1 VNNRGQWTPQSA
13 LKQKKADADVVLM
26 LGLSPR
32 RIAVL
37 IAIPVVLIACAVFA
51 TATFERSGALQA
63 SKQQE
68 AAQRLLTGMLDQE
81 TGARGYFETRE
92 SRFLAPWYL
101 GRSHFLTALADS
113 RSLSAG
119 DAPLEQAL
127 SAQEE
132 SGNEWHTTI
141 ASEITQLQL
150 TGRAPSIAQALGAKS
165 NMDNFRRLNSLFQTQ
180 LTLRQNDALSAATW
194 FAVGVAALLSILLVL
209 SGLTLVRRISRRE
222 ARRLRRQQELRELL
236 QVSGSEEESQKLLIR
251 HVERTVPG
259 AGAAVFNRNNSDD
272 RLEPRLSDRA
282 EDTPLRDLMADELK
296 PRSCMAVRLSRAYAR
311 RPGDESLLLC
321 EACGKIDANVLC
333 EPLLV
338 GGQVIGSVLLARE
351 GAIDPQEQ
359 SNVHDSVIQAA
370 PILAN
375 QRNLAVAERR
385 AASDALTGLPNRRAA
400 DETIKRMIAHAG
412 RTVTPLS
419 VVLIDLDHFKEVND
433 LHGHEQGDA
442 ALAAIGQILAGCVRA
457 SDFAAR
463 YGGEEFLLLLP
474 DTDRGGAVQVAE
486 KLRRTIES
494 SEIRDI
500 GCLTASFGIAAL
512 PDDAVDSEQLLR
524 RADRALYA
532 AKAHG
537 RNRVEVAAPP
547 AGGGLRTLDDLDEE
561 DPLN

>member
-1 VNNRGQWTPQSA
+1 VDASIGAQA
-13 LKQKKADADVVLM
+13 KKRDADVVLM
-26 LGLSPR
+26 PGLSPR

-51 TATFERSGALQA
+51 TATFERNSALHA
-63 SKQQE
+63 SKQQD

-92 SRFLAPWYL
+92 LRFLQPWYL
-101 GRSHFLTALADS
+101 GRSHFLAALADS
-113 RSLSAG
+113 RSFSAG
-119 DAPLEQAL
+119 DGALEQAI
-127 SAQEE
+127 AEQEQ
-132 SGNEWHTTI
+132 SGDTWNATI
-141 ASEITQLQL
+141 ANEITHLRL
-150 TGRAPSIAQALGAKS
+150 TGQPPSRAQALAAKAI
-165 NMDNFRRLNSLFQTQ
+165 MDNFRQLNSLFQTQ
-180 LTLRQNDALSAATW
+180 LTSRQNSALSGATW

-222 ARRLRRQQELRELL
+222 ARRLRRQRELRDLL

-272 RLEPRLSDRA
+272 RLEPRLSPGA
-282 EDTPLRDLMADELK
+282 EDTPLRDLMTDQLK
-296 PRSCMAVRLSRAYAR
+296 PRSCMAVRLSRAYVR
-311 RPGDESLLLC
+311 RPGDEALLLC
-321 EACGKIDANVLC
+321 EACGKVDANVLC

-351 GAIDPQEQ
+351 KAIEPQER

-375 QRNLAVAERR
+375 QRNLAVAEMR
-385 AASDALTGLPNRRAA
+385 AASDPLTGLPNRRAA
-400 DETIKRMIAHAG
+400 DDAIKRMIAHAG

-442 ALAAIGQILAGCVRA
+442 ALAAIGQILAASVRA

-474 DTDRGGAVQVAE
+474 DTDRRGAVGVAE
-486 KLRRTIES
+486 KLRRTIENA
-494 SEIRDI
+494 EIRDI
-500 GCLTASFGIAAL
+500 GCLTASLGIAAL
-512 PDDAVDSEQLLR
+512 PEDAVDSEQLLR

-547 AGGGLRTLDDLDEE
+547 TGGELRTLDEPDEE
-561 DPLN
+561 APLD

>member
-1 VNNRGQWTPQSA
+1 MP
-13 LKQKKADADVVLM
+13 
-26 LGLSPR
+26 GLSPR

-51 TATFERSGALQA
+51 TATFERNSALHA
-63 SKQQE
+63 SKQQ
-68 AAQRLLTGMLDQE
+68 AVAQRLLTGMLDQE
-81 TGARGYFETRE
+81 TGARGYFETQDL
-92 SRFLAPWYL
+92 RFLQPWYL
-101 GRSHFLTALADS
+101 GRSDFLAALANA
-113 RSLSAG
+113 RSLTSG
-119 DAPLEQAL
+119 DAALEQAL
-127 SAQEE
+127 SEQQET
-132 SGNEWHTTI
+132 GDAWHTTI
-141 ASEITQLQL
+141 ASEITRTLD
-150 TGRAPSIAQALGAKS
+150 TGRPPSTAQAIAGKTI
-165 NMDNFRRLNSLFQTQ
+165 MDNFRQLNLLYETQ
-180 LTLRQNDALSAATW
+180 LTLRQDNTLSNATW

-209 SGLTLVRRISRRE
+209 SGLLVVRRTSHGE
-222 ARRLRRQQELRELL
+222 ARRLRRQRELRDLI

-259 AGAAVFNRNNSDD
+259 AGAALFNRNNSDD
-272 RLEPRLSDRA
+272 RLEARLSDGA
-282 EDTPLRDLMADELK
+282 EDTPLRDLMTDQLK
-296 PRSCMAVRLSRAYAR
+296 PRSCMAVRLSRSYVR

-351 GAIDPQEQ
+351 QAINLQEQ

-400 DETIKRMIAHAG
+400 DEAIKRMIAHAG

-419 VVLIDLDHFKEVND
+419 LVLLDLDHFKEVND
-433 LHGHEQGDA
+433 IHGHEQGDA
-442 ALAAIGQILAGCVRA
+442 ALAAIGQVLAGSVRA

-474 DTDRGGAVQVAE
+474 DTDRGGAVDVAE
-486 KLRRTIES
+486 KLRRTIETAD
-494 SEIRDI
+494 IRDI

-512 PDDAVDSEQLLR
+512 PEDAVNSEQLLR

-547 AGGGLRTLDDLDEE
+547 TGGELRTLDESDEE

>member
-1 VNNRGQWTPQSA
+1 MP
-13 LKQKKADADVVLM
+13 
-26 LGLSPR
+26 GLSPR

-51 TATFERSGALQA
+51 TATFERNSALHA
-63 SKQQE
+63 SKQQD

-81 TGARGYFETRE
+81 TGSRGYFETQDL
-92 SRFLAPWYL
+92 RFLQPWYA
-101 GRSHFLTALADS
+101 GRSEFLTALADA
-113 RSLSAG
+113 RSLSTG

-127 SAQEE
+127 SEQQK
-132 SGNEWHTTI
+132 SGDTWHATI
-141 ASEITQLQL
+141 ASEITRVLDTSQP
-150 TGRAPSIAQALGAKS
+150 PSTAQAIAAKTM
-165 NMDNFRRLNSLFQTQ
+165 MDNFRQLNLLYETQ
-180 LTLRQNDALSAATW
+180 LTLGQDEALSGATW
-194 FAVGVAALLSILLVL
+194 FAVGVAAVLSILLVL
-209 SGLTLVRRISRRE
+209 SGLMLVRRIAHRE
-222 ARRLRRQQELRELL
+222 GRRLRRQRELRELI
-236 QVSGSEEESQKLLIR
+236 QVSGSEAESQKLLIR

-272 RLEPRLSDRA
+272 RLEARLSEGA
-282 EDTPLRDLMADELK
+282 EDTPLRDLVTDQLK
-296 PRSCMAVRLSRAYAR
+296 PRSCMAVRLSRAYTH
-311 RPGDESLLLC
+311 RPGDESLLQC

-338 GGQVIGSVLLARE
+338 GGQVIGSVLMSRE
-351 GAIDPQEQ
+351 KPIDPQEQ
-359 SNVHDSVIQAA
+359 ANVHESVTQAA

-400 DETIKRMIAHAG
+400 DEAIKRMIAHAG

-442 ALAAIGQILAGCVRA
+442 ALAAIGQILAAGVRA

-474 DTDRGGAVQVAE
+474 DTDRGGAVGLAE

-494 SEIRDI
+494 AEIRDI

-547 AGGGLRTLDDLDEE
+547 AGGELRALDEPRFDEPDEE
-561 DPLN
+561 DPFD

>member
-1 VNNRGQWTPQSA
+1 MP
-13 LKQKKADADVVLM
+13 
-26 LGLSPR
+26 GLSPR

-51 TATFERSGALQA
+51 TATFERNSALHA
-63 SKQQE
+63 SKQQD

-92 SRFLAPWYL
+92 LRFLQPWYL
-101 GRSHFLTALADS
+101 GRSHFITALADA
-113 RSLSAG
+113 RSLSTG

-127 SAQEE
+127 SEQQE
-132 SGNEWHTTI
+132 SGDDWHATI
-141 ASEITQLQL
+141 ASEITRLQL
-150 TGRAPSIAQALGAKS
+150 TGQPPSTAQAVAGKAI
-165 NMDNFRRLNSLFQTQ
+165 MDNFRQLNALYETQ
-180 LTLRQNDALSAATW
+180 LTLRQDSTLSDATW

-209 SGLTLVRRISRRE
+209 SGLMVVRRITRRE
-222 ARRLRRQQELRELL
+222 ARRLRRQRELRDLI

-272 RLEPRLSDRA
+272 RLEARLSDGA
-282 EDTPLRDLMADELK
+282 EDTPLRDLVADQLK
-296 PRSCMAVRLSRAYAR
+296 RSSCMAVRLSRAYVR
-311 RPGDESLLLC
+311 GPGDESLLLC

-338 GGQVIGSVLLARE
+338 GGQVIGSVLLARKE
-351 GAIDPQEQ
+351 AIDPQER

-375 QRNLAVAERR
+375 QRNLAVAELR
-385 AASDALTGLPNRRAA
+385 AASDPLTGLPNRRAA
-400 DETIKRMIAHAG
+400 DEAIKRMIAHAG

-419 VVLIDLDHFKEVND
+419 VVLVDLDHFKEVND

-442 ALAAIGQILAGCVRA
+442 ALAAIGQILAASVRA

-463 YGGEEFLLLLP
+463 NGGEEFLLLLP
-474 DTDRGGAVQVAE
+474 DTDRRGAVGVAE
-486 KLRRTIES
+486 KLRRTIENA
-494 SEIRDI
+494 EIRDI

-512 PDDAVDSEQLLR
+512 PEDAVDSEQLLR

-547 AGGGLRTLDDLDEE
+547 TGGELRTLDEPDEE

>member
-1 VNNRGQWTPQSA
+1 MP
-13 LKQKKADADVVLM
+13 
-26 LGLSPR
+26 GLSPR

-51 TATFERSGALQA
+51 TATFERNSALHA
-63 SKQQE
+63 SKQQD

-81 TGARGYFETRE
+81 TGARGYFETQDL
-92 SRFLAPWYL
+92 RFLQPWYL
-101 GRSHFLTALADS
+101 GRSEFLAALADA
-113 RSLSAG
+113 RSLSSG
-119 DAPLEQAL
+119 NAPLEQAL
-127 SAQEE
+127 SEQQE
-132 SGNEWHTTI
+132 SADTWHATI
-141 ASEITQLQL
+141 ASEITRVLD
-150 TGRAPSIAQALGAKS
+150 TSRPPSVAQAIAGKAM
-165 NMDNFRRLNSLFQTQ
+165 MDNFRQLNLLYETQ
-180 LTLRQNDALSAATW
+180 LTLRQNSALSDATW

-209 SGLTLVRRISRRE
+209 SGLLIVRRTNHGE
-222 ARRLRRQQELRELL
+222 AVRLKRQRELRELI
-236 QVSGSEEESQKLLIR
+236 QVSASEEESQRLLIR
-251 HVERTVPG
+251 HVQRTVPG

-272 RLEPRLSDRA
+272 RLEARLSNGA
-282 EDTPLRDLMADELK
+282 EDTPLRDLIADELK
-296 PRSCMAVRLSRAYAR
+296 PRSCMAVRLSRAYVR
-311 RPGDESLLLC
+311 RPGDESLLRC

-351 GAIDPQEQ
+351 KAIDLLEQ
-359 SNVHDSVIQAA
+359 SNVHESVIQAA

-375 QRNLAVAERR
+375 QRNLAVAEMR

-400 DETIKRMIAHAG
+400 DDAIKRMIAHAG

-419 VVLIDLDHFKEVND
+419 VVLMDLDHFKEVND

-442 ALAAIGQILAGCVRA
+442 ALAAIGQILAASVRA

-474 DTDRGGAVQVAE
+474 DTDRGGAVGVAE
-486 KLRRTIES
+486 KLRRTIETA
-494 SEIRDI
+494 EIRDI

-512 PDDAVDSEQLLR
+512 PEDAVNSEQLLR

-547 AGGGLRTLDDLDEE
+547 AGGELRTLDEPDEE

>member
-1 VNNRGQWTPQSA
+1 VDASIGAQA
-13 LKQKKADADVVLM
+13 KKRDADVVLM
-26 LGLSPR
+26 PGLSPR

-37 IAIPVVLIACAVFA
+37 IAIPVMLIACAVFA
-51 TATFERSGALQA
+51 TATFERNTALHA
-63 SKQQE
+63 SKQQD

-81 TGARGYFETRE
+81 TGARGYFETQDLL
-92 SRFLAPWYL
+92 FLQPWYV
-101 GRSHFLTALADS
+101 GRSDFLTALADA
-113 RSLSAG
+113 RSLSTG

-127 SAQEE
+127 SEQQET
-132 SGNEWHTTI
+132 GDAWHATI
-141 ASEITQLQL
+141 ASEITRLL
-150 TGRAPSIAQALGAKS
+150 DTGRPPSVAQAIAGKTI
-165 NMDNFRRLNSLFQTQ
+165 MDNFRQLNLLYETQ
-180 LTLRQNDALSAATW
+180 LTLRQNQALSEATW

-222 ARRLRRQQELRELL
+222 ARRLRRQRELRDLL

-259 AGAAVFNRNNSDD
+259 AGAAVFNRNNSED
-272 RLEPRLSDRA
+272 RLEPRLSAGA
-282 EDTPLRDLMADELK
+282 EDTPLRDLITDQLK

-311 RPGDESLLLC
+311 RPGDEALLLC
-321 EACGKIDANVLC
+321 EACGKVNANVLC

-338 GGQVIGSVLLARE
+338 GGQVIGSVLLARAE
-351 GAIDPQEQ
+351 DIDSQGR
-359 SNVHDSVIQAA
+359 SNVHESVIQAA

-375 QRNLAVAERR
+375 QRNLAVAELR
-385 AASDALTGLPNRRAA
+385 AASDPLTGLPNRRAA
-400 DETIKRMIAHAG
+400 DEAIKRLIAHAG

-419 VVLIDLDHFKEVND
+419 LVLIDLDHFKEVND

-442 ALAAIGQILAGCVRA
+442 ALAAIGQILAGSVRA

-474 DTDRGGAVQVAE
+474 DTDRGGAVGLAE

-494 SEIRDI
+494 AEIRDI

-512 PDDAVDSEQLLR
+512 PEDAVNSEQLLR

-547 AGGGLRTLDDLDEE
+547 AGGELRALDEPDEE

>member
-1 VNNRGQWTPQSA
+1 M
-13 LKQKKADADVVLM
+13 LM
-26 LGLSPR
+26 PGLSPR

-51 TATFERSGALQA
+51 TATFERTSALHA
-63 SKQQE
+63 SKQQ
-68 AAQRLLTGMLDQE
+68 AVAQRLLTAMLDQE
-81 TGARGYFETRE
+81 TGARGYFETQDL
-92 SRFLAPWYL
+92 RFLQPWYV
-101 GRSHFLTALADS
+101 GRSDFLAAVVDA
-113 RSLSAG
+113 RSLSSG
-119 DAPLEQAL
+119 DAALGQAL
-127 SAQEE
+127 SEQQE
-132 SGNEWHTTI
+132 SADAWHVTI
-141 ASEITQLQL
+141 ASEITRVLD
-150 TGRAPSIAQALGAKS
+150 TGRPPSTAQAIAGKAM
-165 NMDNFRRLNSLFQTQ
+165 MDNFRQLNLLYETQ
-180 LTLRQNDALSAATW
+180 LTLRQDNTLSDATW
-194 FAVGVAALLSILLVL
+194 FAVGVAALLSVLLVL
-209 SGLTLVRRISRRE
+209 SGLLVVRRTNHGE
-222 ARRLRRQQELRELL
+222 ARRLRRQRELRDLI

-259 AGAAVFNRNNSDD
+259 AGVVLFNRNNSDD
-272 RLEPRLSDRA
+272 RLEARLSDGA
-282 EDTPLRDLMADELK
+282 EDTPLRDLITDRLK
-296 PRSCMAVRLSRAYAR
+296 PRSCMAIRLSSSYVR

-338 GGQVIGSVLLARE
+338 GGQVIGSVLLARKE
-351 GAIDPQEQ
+351 AIDPQER

-375 QRNLAVAERR
+375 QRNLAVAELR
-385 AASDALTGLPNRRAA
+385 AASDPLTGLPNRRAA
-400 DETIKRMIAHAG
+400 DDAIKRLIAHAG

-442 ALAAIGQILAGCVRA
+442 ALAAIGQILAASVRA

-474 DTDRGGAVQVAE
+474 DTDRAGAVGVAE
-486 KLRRTIES
+486 KLRRTIENA
-494 SEIRDI
+494 EIREI
-500 GCLTASFGIAAL
+500 GCLTASFGIAAS
-512 PDDAVDSEQLLR
+512 PEDAVDSEQLLR

-547 AGGGLRTLDDLDEE
+547 TGGELRAFDEPDEE
-561 DPLN
+561 DPLS